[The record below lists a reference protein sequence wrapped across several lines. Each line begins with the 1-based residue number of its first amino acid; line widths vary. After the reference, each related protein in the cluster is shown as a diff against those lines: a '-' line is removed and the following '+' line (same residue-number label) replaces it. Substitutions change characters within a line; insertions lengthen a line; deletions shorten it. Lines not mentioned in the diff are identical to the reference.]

1 MKIFL
6 WSMLGAMVGLVVGV
20 TLLTFVS
27 NVISYME
34 EERKRAEVAR
44 KPDVPE

>member
-6 WSMLGAMVGLVVGV
+6 WSMLGAVFGLVVGV
-20 TLLTFVS
+20 TLLTFAS
-27 NVISYME
+27 SVISYME

-44 KPDVPE
+44 KETS